1 MRLLRPSDALF
12 AGAIALGGGAAAGV
26 VVAQGAGAG
35 VGFVVGLAVG
45 LVIAA
50 LAARRPLRR
59 FRAAAGALSRR
70 DRTWLRQHV
79 PFYARAGADV
89 RGHFE
94 RDVRIA
100 LAELRFEGAGGVEVT
115 DELCLSVA
123 AGVALL
129 LHGRPDWELP
139 SGRTVL
145 FYAGSFDDQYDV
157 DDRPEFDGM
166 VHPQGPVILSVPAV
180 RMGWARADG
189 YNVVLHELAHLFDFQ
204 AAGADGLPSLL
215 ASGSAGAWMQ
225 LVRDEMR
232 KARTGRS
239 VLSGYAATAPA
250 ELFAVATEQF
260 FERPAR
266 LRRHHPELFDAMVA
280 FYRLDPTPPDGEDE
294 RPEEERA
301 SLMARRWEEEGSE

>member
-1 MRLLRPSDALF
+1 
-12 AGAIALGGGAAAGV
+12 
-26 VVAQGAGAG
+26 
-35 VGFVVGLAVG
+35 
-45 LVIAA
+45 
-50 LAARRPLRR
+50 
-59 FRAAAGALSRR
+59 
-70 DRTWLRQHV
+70 V

-89 RGHFE
+89 RAHFE

-100 LAELRFEGAGGVEVT
+100 LAELRFEGAGEVEVT
-115 DELCLSVA
+115 DELRLSVA

-139 SGRTVL
+139 RGRTVL

-180 RMGWARADG
+180 QMGWARADG

-225 LVRDEMR
+225 LVREEMR

-280 FYRLDPTPPDGEDE
+280 FYRFDPTPPDGEDE

-301 SLMARRWEEEGSE
+301 SLMARRWEEEGGE